1 MPLLTSPATDHVF
14 LDGRLLRSAWSAA
27 ALHLRECA
35 RAVDAI
41 NVYPVPDGDTGANM
55 SATLR
60 EAVGRTHALAESPTV
75 TEVLEALS
83 RGALYG
89 ARGNSGVILSQ
100 ALRGFAAGV
109 GQTDHLDARLLAA
122 GFESAA
128 AQAYRAVS
136 NPQEG
141 TMLTVLRAAAEAAR
155 ETAAA
160 LPGGGAGIGCVGV
173 MHAAVRAAEAAEAYT
188 IEQLPA
194 LKEAGVPDAGGEG
207 VCVIL
212 RGLLGS
218 LTGSMPVAPTTEFD
232 RPLAQL
238 ADHGDEA
245 FGFCTEFLIEAT
257 TGPLNIDSVRALAEA
272 GGNRSVVVVGD
283 EELVR
288 VHAHSL
294 EPQRLLD
301 EAARMGSVSRT
312 KVEDMTAQNVRFKA
326 TGSGAGAKLAIL
338 ALSRG
343 AGFDAIF
350 ESLSVAVSDLG
361 LLEKPPAGQIAEA
374 ADALRV
380 PDVIV
385 LPNHK
390 NVLLAAEQAKELT
403 SCTLHVVPTTTLP
416 QGVAAAL
423 AFDGDEP
430 VADVLAAMS
439 EATGGVRTVEVTI
452 AGASRTA
459 DGVAVREGEAIA
471 LVDGRLVASE
481 PDAIAALLAGLATEP
496 IVRGALVTLYGGEEL
511 APGELEAAR
520 AAVEEAHPG
529 VEVESVEGQQPLY
542 RLIASVE

>member
-1 MPLLTSPATDHVF
+1 MSDPILDRQL
-14 LDGRLLRSAWSAA
+14 LDGAALRAAWTAA
-27 ALHLRECA
+27 AQHLRDSA

-41 NVYPVPDGDTGANM
+41 NVYPVPDGDTGSNM

-60 EAVGRTHALAESPTV
+60 EAVERTHSLGAEPTV
-75 TEVLEALS
+75 EDVLGTLA

-109 GQTDHLDARLLAA
+109 GAAERLDARRLAD
-122 GFESAA
+122 GFEAAA

-136 NPQEG
+136 HPVEG
-141 TMLTVLRAAAEAAR
+141 TMLTVLRRTAEAAQD
-155 ETAAA
+155 AAQR
-160 LPGGGAGIGCVGV
+160 LPERGAGHGCVGV
-173 MHAAVRAAEAAEAYT
+173 MRTAVEAAEHAEAET
-188 IEQLPA
+188 MDQLEA
-194 LKEAGVPDAGGEG
+194 LREAGVPDAGGEG

-218 LTGSMPVAPTTEFD
+218 ITGTLPEIRAPEVD

-238 ADHGDEA
+238 ADHSEEA
-245 FGFCTEFLIEAT
+245 FGFCTEFLIEET
-257 TGPLNIDSVRALAEA
+257 TEPLDLGAIRELAES

-283 EELVR
+283 ESLVR

-301 EAARMGSVSRT
+301 AAQRLGTISRV
-312 KVEDMTAQNVRFKA
+312 KVEDMAAQHLRYRA
-326 TGSGAGAKLAIL
+326 TGTGAGARMALL

-343 AGFDAIF
+343 AGFDAVF
-350 ESLSVAVSDLG
+350 ESLGAAVADLG
-361 LLEKPPAGQIAEA
+361 LLEKPPAGEIADA
-374 ADALRV
+374 ADALQV

-390 NVLLAAEQAKELT
+390 NVLLAARQAAELT
-403 SCTLHVVPTTTLP
+403 RCTLHVVPTTSLP

-430 VADVLAAMS
+430 VADAVAAME
-439 EATGGVRTVEVTI
+439 EALTSVRTIEVTI
-452 AGASRTA
+452 AGATRTA
-459 DGVAVREGEAIA
+459 DGVAVRVGEAIA
-471 LVDGRLVASE
+471 LVDGRLVASRTTPLE
-481 PDAIAALLAGLATEP
+481 ALIAGLGTAP

-511 APGELEAAR
+511 TEGELEAAR
-520 AAVEEAHPG
+520 AAIEEAHPG
-529 VEVESVEGQQPLY
+529 VEVEAVEGQQPLY
-542 RLIASVE
+542 RFIASVE